1 MNVAVLGASDKP
13 DRYSYKAIEMLLE
26 KGHTPFPI
34 HPRLDEVQGQR
45 VYRRLADV
53 PEPIDTITVYLS
65 ARNSEPVAD
74 DILASGARRVI
85 FPPGAESPDLARR
98 LTDKGI
104 EALDAC
110 TLVMLRTGQF

>member
-13 DRYSYKAIEMLLE
+13 DRYSYKAIAMLLE

-34 HPRLDEVQGQR
+34 HPRLEAVQGLP

-53 PEPIDTITVYLS
+53 PEPIDTIAVYLS
-65 ARNSEPVAD
+65 ARNSQHVAD
-74 DILASGARRVI
+74 DMLAAGARRVI
-85 FPPGAESPDLARR
+85 FPPGAESPDLTKR
-98 LTDKGI
+98 LIDRGI

-110 TLVMLRTGQF
+110 PLVMLRTGQF